1 MPRFLE
7 RLAIS
12 AYFEFEEMRRTAH
25 AGVIGADDFFAL
37 VSHLVFLEI
46 HVFFDVLFEV
56 EFDRDLVLSGWD
68 DDLAFFDDAFT
79 VYFQLVIECAARR
92 LDNADTDTS
101 FWGEF
106 LRGFWCEVML
116 IDGIDCIVH

>member
-1 MPRFLE
+1 MPRFFE
-7 RLAIS
+7 WLAIS

-56 EFDRDLVLSGWD
+56 EFDRDLILSSRD
-68 DDLAFFDDAFT
+68 DDLAFFDDAFI
-79 VYFQLVIECAARR
+79 VYFQLVVERTAGC
-92 LDNADTDTS
+92 LDNANTDTS

-106 LRGFWCEVML
+106 LWGFWCEVML